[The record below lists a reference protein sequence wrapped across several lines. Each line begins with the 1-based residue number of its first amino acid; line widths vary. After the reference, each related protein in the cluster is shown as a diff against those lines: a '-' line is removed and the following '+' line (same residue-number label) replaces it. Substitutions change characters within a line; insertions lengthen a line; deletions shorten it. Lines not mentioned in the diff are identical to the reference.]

1 MKSISE
7 IDNIGARTK
16 KDRIFM
22 GLVVLLSV
30 VTVSPIVLIISK
42 LIIKGYKQLNFG
54 FLVEKMPDTM
64 QAMTAVANNE
74 LIPGGIANAILGT
87 LLMVVLASA
96 IAIPVGI
103 ISGVYLYENQ
113 GKWMANLTRS
123 VSDILQGVP
132 SIVLGLIS
140 YLWVVKHVTN
150 GFSALAGSFALGIMM
165 LPMIVRSTEETL
177 KMIPQTLKEAG
188 LALGIPY
195 WRVLFGIL
203 IPTGFSGLMTGIL
216 LAVSRVIG
224 ETAPLM
230 LTALGSSVINTNI
243 SKPTSAIPL
252 VIWEF
257 YNDPNMVDLIWSSSL
272 LLMIMVL
279 AFNLTA
285 KQVAASRK

>member
-1 MKSISE
+1 MKVVGE
-7 IDNIGARTK
+7 IDNINSRIR
-16 KDRIFM
+16 KDRVFL
-22 GLVVLLSV
+22 GLVVLFSV
-30 VTVSPIVLIISK
+30 ITVSPIILIISK
-42 LIIKGYKQLNFG
+42 LIEKGYKQLSFG
-54 FLVEKMPDTM
+54 FLIEKTPDTM
-64 QAMTAVANNE
+64 QAMAAIANNE
-74 LIPGGIANAILGT
+74 LIPGGIVNGILGT
-87 LLMVVLASA
+87 VLMVVLASVF
-96 IAIPVGI
+96 AIPIGI
-103 ISGVYLYENQ
+103 ITGVYLYENQ
-113 GKWMANLTRS
+113 GKWMTNLTRS
-123 VSDILQGVP
+123 ISDILQGVP

-150 GFSALAGSFALGIMM
+150 GFSAMAGSFALGIMM

-243 SKPTSAIPL
+243 AKPTSAIPL
-252 VIWEF
+252 LIWEF
-257 YNDPNMVDLIWSSSL
+257 YNDPNMVDMIWSSSL
-272 LLMIMVL
+272 LLMIIVL

-285 KQVAASRK
+285 KQVAANRK

>member
-1 MKSISE
+1 MKPITE

-16 KDRIFM
+16 KDRIFL

-30 VTVSPIVLIISK
+30 VTVSPIVLIIFK
-42 LIIKGYKQLNFG
+42 LIAKGYKQLNFG
-54 FLVEKMPDTM
+54 FLIEKMPDTM

-87 LLMVVLASA
+87 LLMVVLASV